1 MSNGNKRSFSVQYEL
16 IKQKSIIYFIV
27 FLALFNVGHIHA
39 CSMYKVTKHGKT
51 VVGCNEDAWRT
62 SPRIWFERA
71 GKNGKFGAGFTGSR
85 FDGSNGFAPQSG
97 MNEAG
102 LSFSRLASFTTSR
115 NVNGNLK
122 PILNQTKFLK
132 QILHACRTVE
142 EVQKF
147 MRQYDRSTFIEDVL
161 IYIDKSGKYLVVEPY
176 SMQLGTK
183 DAYVL
188 SNFCPSNTTEKSALK
203 LERYRKGVAFLKL
216 KQDTTLAFYRSL
228 SDSMHVCRPKI
239 GDGTLLTSIWDLND
253 GKIHLY
259 FYHDYS
265 HHISFLLKDELNIGD
280 HIFSIDQL
288 FPKNQAFERLATY
301 KTTKNTLW
309 MMFAMMV
316 FSCTLFCSAIYFFIS
331 FIRKKDQYNYLK
343 ILLSLL
349 GFVLSY
355 YVFILCTHQ
364 SIFYFQA
371 PYEDRFSKLVSLAAY
386 IPNIL
391 ALSVLPLFYFT
402 YLIFKGKYWTLF
414 TRNLFLLNSVIYVIL
429 LNFFFYWRLYWF

>member
-1 MSNGNKRSFSVQYEL
+1 
-16 IKQKSIIYFIV
+16 
-27 FLALFNVGHIHA
+27 
-39 CSMYKVTKHGKT
+39 MYKVTKHGKT
-51 VVGCNEDAWRT
+51 VVGCNEDAWRI

-85 FDGSNGFAPQSG
+85 FDGSNGYAPQSG

-102 LSFSRLASFTTSR
+102 LSFSRLASFTPRR
-115 NVNGNLK
+115 NVHGNLK

-176 SMQLGTK
+176 SMQLGT
-183 DAYVL
+183 DDSYVL
-188 SNFCPSNTTEKSALK
+188 SNFCPSITTEKSALK

-216 KQDTTLAFYRSL
+216 KQDTTFAFYRSL

-265 HHISFLLKDELNIGD
+265 HHISFLLKDELNKGD
-280 HIFSIDQL
+280 HISAVDNL
-288 FPKNQAFERLATY
+288 FPKNNEFNKLGSYQIP
-301 KTTKNTLW
+301 KNNLFI
-309 MMFAMMV
+309 MF
-316 FSCTLFCSAIYFFIS
+316 LFITIAGLLSIS
-331 FIRKKDQYNYLK
+331 FIYFLMSY
-343 ILLSLL
+343 LLSLDGKSL
-349 GFVLSY
+349 LQLVYGLFGLVIAY
-355 YVFILCTHQ
+355 YLFILCSHS
-364 SIFYFQA
+364 SIFYFPA
-371 PYEDRFSKLVSLAAY
+371 PYVDRFSVLISLFSYTPY
-386 IPNIL
+386 IL
-391 ALSVLPLFYFT
+391 
-402 YLIFKGKYWTLF
+402 
-414 TRNLFLLNSVIYVIL
+414 VIL
-429 LNFFFYWRLYWF
+429 FIPFLIWNWTVFRRKNWRFLSMLVLTGMNTLNGILIGFFIYWGLL